1 MDERLDPALQ
11 EWLIRVTPESAPC
24 TVQEAREQTRRVN
37 ADALRRMSEALQ
49 PAAEEDG
56 TIRTPEAELR
66 YRVHRPANDGKP
78 RPTIVY
84 LHGGGWVVGD
94 LDTHLGH
101 ARRLCV
107 QADAVVVS
115 VAYRLAPEHRFPAAF
130 EDAYAAVRWA
140 AEQRKSLGGSDQ
152 LVAAGDS
159 AGAQLAASSAIAC
172 RDDAV
177 PLSAQLL
184 LYPVTD
190 VAGRYEDPQINNFY
204 MSRHGEYQR
213 FGLTLEAMVAFAHH
227 YVDAEDSFDW
237 RVSPYRRDDLAGV
250 APAVIHTSTLDVLR
264 TEGNFYGDRLRAAGV
279 RVISREFPSLNHSY
293 FGLGGVSGVANAA
306 AEQAA
311 DDLRDVLA
319 GGQTAT
325 SAPASPAAAGVS
337 FGTGQR

>member
-1 MDERLDPALQ
+1 MADRLDPEL
-11 EWLIRVTPESAPC
+11 EKWLICVTPGTTPV
-24 TVQEAREQTRRVN
+24 TVAEAREQTRRAN
-37 ADALRRMSEALQ
+37 AEALSRMSAALR
-49 PAAEEDG
+49 PAAEADSTISTDHGELPIRVLRPDG
-56 TIRTPEAELR
+56 DDR
-66 YRVHRPANDGKP
+66 P

-107 QADAVVVS
+107 QTDAVVVA

-130 EDAYAAVRWA
+130 DDAYATVRWA
-140 AEQRKSLGGSDQ
+140 AEHMDSLGRSDQ

-159 AGAQLAASSAIAC
+159 AGGQLAASSAIAC
-172 RDDAV
+172 RDDGV
-177 PLSAQLL
+177 PLAAQLL

-190 VAGRYEDPQINNFY
+190 VAGRYEDPEINAFY
-204 MSRHGEYQR
+204 MSRHGNYQR
-213 FGLTLEAMVAFAHH
+213 FGLTLEAMVAFAHN

-237 RVSPYRRDDLAGV
+237 RVSPYRRDDLRGV
-250 APAVIHTSTLDVLR
+250 APAVIHTSAIDVLR

-279 RVISREFPSLNHSY
+279 PVIAREFPSLNHSY

-311 DDLRDVLA
+311 SDVRDMLA
-319 GGQTAT
+319 GGHAV
-325 SAPASPAAAGVS
+325 SAAAGS
-337 FGTGQR
+337 GASDGASLGTGQR

>member
-1 MDERLDPALQ
+1 
-11 EWLIRVTPESAPC
+11 
-24 TVQEAREQTRRVN
+24 
-37 ADALRRMSEALQ
+37 MSEALQ

-56 TIRTPEAELR
+56 TIPTPAGDLPI
-66 YRVHRPANDGKP
+66 RVHRPATDGTP

-94 LDTHLGH
+94 LDTHEGH

-115 VAYRLAPEHRFPAAF
+115 VAYRLAPENRFPAAF
-130 EDAYAAVRWA
+130 DDAYATVRWA
-140 AEQRKSLGGSDQ
+140 AERLDSLGRSDQ
-152 LVAAGDS
+152 LVVAGDS
-159 AGAQLAASSAIAC
+159 AGGQLAASCAIAC

-190 VAGRYEDPQINNFY
+190 VAGRYEDAEINNFY
-204 MSRHGEYQR
+204 MSRRGEYQR

-237 RVSPYRRDDLAGV
+237 RVSPYRCENLTGV
-250 APAVIHTSTLDVLR
+250 APAVIHTSTIDVLR
-264 TEGNFYGDRLRAAGV
+264 TEGNFYGDRLRAAEV

-311 DDLRDVLA
+311 EDLRELLV

-325 SAPASPAAAGVS
+325 SAPGSPGADGASLA
-337 FGTGQR
+337 TGHR